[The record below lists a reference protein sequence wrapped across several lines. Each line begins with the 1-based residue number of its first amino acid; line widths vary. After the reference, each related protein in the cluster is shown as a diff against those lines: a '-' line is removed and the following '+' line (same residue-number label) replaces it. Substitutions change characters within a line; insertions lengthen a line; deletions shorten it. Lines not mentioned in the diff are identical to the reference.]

1 LKTIKYKL
9 ILQPVPHRFAPPAGR
24 KFMVAKIPCGRSM
37 SLLLPG
43 WFAAHPEWGSTI
55 LAMGGLLQQN
65 PTTQPEESSLRP
77 VLIGVF
83 IVAVVVTI
91 LVLILRAQ
99 QKPPAK
105 APPYAANLK
114 FSDLRASAAQNFVG
128 ATVSYLDG
136 TVTNTGDQTVYH
148 AVIQVTFK
156 DDMGQTAQREE
167 LPLRVLRT
175 GGPYEEAVDLNISP
189 LAPGQSKP
197 FRLTFESISAQWNH
211 AYPEM
216 QITDVRTR

>member
-1 LKTIKYKL
+1 
-9 ILQPVPHRFAPPAGR
+9 
-24 KFMVAKIPCGRSM
+24 
-37 SLLLPG
+37 
-43 WFAAHPEWGSTI
+43 
-55 LAMGGLLQQN
+55 MGGLFQPS
-65 PTTQPEESSLRP
+65 PTAKAEESSLRP

-83 IVAVVVTI
+83 IVAVVVTV

-99 QKPPAK
+99 QKPPAQP
-105 APPYAANLK
+105 PPYAANLK
-114 FSDLRASAAQNFVG
+114 FSELKASAAQNFVG

-136 TVTNTGDQTVYH
+136 SVTNAGDQTVIH
-148 AVIQVTFK
+148 AIVRVTFK
-156 DDMGQTAQREE
+156 DDMGQMAQREE

-175 GGPYEEAVDLNISP
+175 GGPYDEAVDLNLSP

-216 QITDVRTR
+216 QITDVKTK

>member
-1 LKTIKYKL
+1 
-9 ILQPVPHRFAPPAGR
+9 
-24 KFMVAKIPCGRSM
+24 
-37 SLLLPG
+37 
-43 WFAAHPEWGSTI
+43 
-55 LAMGGLLQQN
+55 MGGLF
-65 PTTQPEESSLRP
+65 QPNSTLKREESSLRP
-77 VLIGVF
+77 ILIGVF
-83 IVAVVVTI
+83 IVAVVVTV

-99 QKPPAK
+99 QKPPAQP
-105 APPYAANLK
+105 PPYAANLK
-114 FSDLRASAAQNFVG
+114 FSDLKASGAQNFVG

-136 TVTNTGDQTVYH
+136 TVTNTGNQSVIH
-148 AVIQVTFK
+148 AVVQITFK

-175 GGPYEEAVDLNISP
+175 DGPYDEAVDLNLSP